1 MKIKEISNQPE
12 WNGFLTKLNPNTFL
26 QSWEWGQLQK
36 NTGENVR
43 YLGFFKG
50 NEQIGSA
57 LIITVN
63 AKRGRFLLCPH
74 GPIFQDKNDRHDLFP
89 EFISFC
95 KTLAEKDKAVAIRIA
110 PLFIANKKNLNLF
123 KQLDFRPAPLHIHAE
138 RTWNLDLSDSP
149 AVILSQMRKTT
160 RHAIKKAQQ
169 AKVAVSI
176 SNNSESLNSFFS
188 LYQSTRQRHGFVPFT
203 RKFLEQQFQLFSKNN
218 HSYIATAKYN
228 NENVA
233 AAILIQFGNTVF
245 YHHGASVPLP
255 SNISAS
261 QLLQWESILA
271 AKRRGASRYN
281 FWGISPNSKKNTSQ
295 NKPHPFA
302 GITVFKQGFGGYAL
316 DYMHAQDLPT
326 SPLYWKLWA
335 IDKYRQYKR
344 GF

>member
-1 MKIKEISNQPE
+1 MNIKEISNQHE
-12 WNGFLTKLNPNTFL
+12 WNGFLEKLNPNTFL

-43 YLGFFKG
+43 YLGFFKD

-74 GPIFQDKNDRHDLFP
+74 GPIFQDGNDAHNLLP

-95 KTLAEKDKAVAIRIA
+95 KTLAKKDKAVAIRIA
-110 PLFIANKKNLNLF
+110 PLFISNENNINLF
-123 KQLDFRPAPLHIHAE
+123 KKLDFRPAPLHVHAE
-138 RTWNLDLSDSP
+138 RTWNLDLSDNP
-149 AVILSQMRKTT
+149 DVILSQMRKTT

-169 AKVAVSI
+169 ANVTVSI
-176 SNNSESLNSFFS
+176 SNNPESLNSFFS
-188 LYQSTRQRHGFVPFT
+188 LYQSTRQRHGFIPFT
-203 RKFLEQQFQLFSKNN
+203 KKFLDQQFQLFSKKNRL
-218 HSYIATAKYN
+218 YIAAARYN

-245 YHHGASVPLP
+245 YHHGASIPLP
-255 SNISAS
+255 SKISAS
-261 QLLQWESILA
+261 QLLQWESILE
-271 AKRRGASRYN
+271 AKHRGASRYN
-281 FWGISPNSKKNTSQ
+281 FWGISPNN
-295 NKPHPFA
+295 NKSHPFA

-326 SPLYWKLWA
+326 SLLYWKLWT